1 MLLTIGGIWLATDK
15 ATLHSYPILREYNAE
30 VPTEIWQAFLFQS
43 TADMIR
49 LQRLETYLMGR
60 KWTPSKP
67 SVFRSFGDN
76 MSFPVRYFQQ
86 SPILQ
91 SKKASIEER
100 AELDKQPKISEFN
113 HLKERYNDLMQ
124 QYNTTVCQETYQTLL
139 GVRYPIHD
147 PYRPRC
153 SLARRMNNL
162 QIMVHEWPLPTD
174 TLQAQATVFELGIP
188 HQFAKWR
195 DVTFYF
201 IHDVLSF
208 KSFGEQFLISFL
220 AISLIGTI
228 AKQKACHSAGG
239 ILAFALGQKRWI
251 VSYEITPHR
260 ETGTKLAVPFRVKDS
275 PTPRSE
281 FSHPDVVMT
290 LTCLSYYYG
299 GLDEEALFSAF
310 SILTKSDNA
319 RVEYHEWTG
328 TAPNLPLSFRALE
341 GVNLRDRVQ
350 FKEETYPHLCFPK
363 SAIDYYLS
371 HLVSS
376 KEAKRFPHKLSV
388 SGGDL
393 AKTTGNPTT
402 GFSGANDSRYV
413 LPMDIKQ
420 LDLPG

>member
-1 MLLTIGGIWLATDK
+1 
-15 ATLHSYPILREYNAE
+15 
-30 VPTEIWQAFLFQS
+30 
-43 TADMIR
+43 
-49 LQRLETYLMGR
+49 
-60 KWTPSKP
+60 
-67 SVFRSFGDN
+67 
-76 MSFPVRYFQQ
+76 
-86 SPILQ
+86 
-91 SKKASIEER
+91 
-100 AELDKQPKISEFN
+100 
-113 HLKERYNDLMQ
+113 
-124 QYNTTVCQETYQTLL
+124 
-139 GVRYPIHD
+139 
-147 PYRPRC
+147 
-153 SLARRMNNL
+153 
-162 QIMVHEWPLPTD
+162 
-174 TLQAQATVFELGIP
+174 
-188 HQFAKWR
+188 
-195 DVTFYF
+195 
-201 IHDVLSF
+201 
-208 KSFGEQFLISFL
+208 QFLISFL

-228 AKQKACHSAGG
+228 VKHKACHSAGG
-239 ILAFALGQKRWI
+239 ILAFALGQKGWR
-251 VSYEITPHR
+251 VSYGIAPHR

-350 FKEETYPHLCFPK
+350 FKEEIYPHLCFPK

-376 KEAKRFPHKLSV
+376 KEAKKFPHKLSV

-402 GFSGANDSRYV
+402 GFSGTNDSRYV

-420 LDLPG
+420 LDFPG